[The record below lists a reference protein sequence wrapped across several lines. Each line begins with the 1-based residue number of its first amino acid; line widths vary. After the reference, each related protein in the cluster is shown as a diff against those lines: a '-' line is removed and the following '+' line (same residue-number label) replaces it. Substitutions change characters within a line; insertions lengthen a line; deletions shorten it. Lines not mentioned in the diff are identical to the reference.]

1 MLLIGISGST
11 KCDWQLV
18 KEADIVARFS
28 SVGINPFFHDES
40 FIEQSIRN
48 IKEISESAHAVEA
61 VFIYS
66 AGCGSKALQSIV
78 NRAVARIFPK
88 SHHYINHDIVASA
101 LATYDGV
108 PALSCILG
116 TGSNSCFFD
125 GDILRQEVPALDY
138 VLGDEG
144 GGSYYGKR
152 LLNAYLHKQ
161 LPQHL
166 SEKFQERFN
175 LSTEEILENVYMK
188 PYANVYLASFM
199 KFIQENKEEE
209 YFNRMVHEG
218 MALFMDQYIKPYAK
232 YKTIKTHFTG
242 SIAHYF
248 QDELKEVANTM
259 EIKVGKII
267 KEPIDDLVKYH
278 INKHYNAL

>member
-1 MLLIGISGST
+1 MLLIGVSGST

-18 KEADIVARFS
+18 NEAKAVSRFS

-48 IKEISESAHAVEA
+48 IREINEALENIEA

-66 AGCGSKALQSIV
+66 AGCGSKNLQSIV
-78 NRAVARIFPK
+78 KRAVARIFPK
-88 SHHYINHDIVASA
+88 SHHYVNHDIVASA
-101 LATYDGV
+101 LATYSGV

-116 TGSNSCFFD
+116 TGSNCCFFD
-125 GDILRQEVPALDY
+125 GDILRQETPALDY

-161 LPQHL
+161 LPEHL
-166 SEKFQERFN
+166 REKFQETFN
-175 LSTEEILENVYMK
+175 LTRDEILENVYMK

-199 KFIQENKEEE
+199 KFIQENQEEE
-209 YFNRMVHEG
+209 YFKNMVREG
-218 MALFMDQYIKPYAK
+218 MTLFMNQYVTPYAK
-232 YKTIKTHFTG
+232 YKTIDTHFTG

-248 QDELKEVANTM
+248 QDILKEVAVSM
-259 EIKVGKII
+259 DIKVGKII